1 MKILLSAMGWVDDA
15 PRGNRLRWHFP
26 VADALPG
33 GAYRGL
39 PKRIV
44 VERAPIGSRDVYKD
58 PMGSAAYPYDW
69 WEPLPDV
76 FMAGF
81 VAPQGFTLPRPVQAI
96 RFTYEGSPGRLVIRD
111 AQHDNV
117 VYDRPVADGDV
128 IYVEGSFIDTVD
140 LYGAWGRFTGV
151 RVLDLFRDHQ
161 LRFEK
166 IAEIG
171 VAATYTKSLLAI
183 APRYAQE
190 PTMSEAE
197 WGELVDTVES
207 ANASSPA
214 TEEPGTPTAWDA
226 FQILLGLRWEFAL
239 LGGFAFFDGPR
250 EHACELDHLGADIL
264 KELPPS
270 GFFAYRV
277 RSADNA
283 AEMSNLVVCA
293 ALLAQPLTAPGAPVY
308 VDPEVRLRE
317 GKTAL
322 TNSAVLGSSK
332 SLVNYTPT
340 MTFDGDYN
348 VRGTMQWIQS
358 DVRALG
364 VEIEEVVS
372 ASPATGVAERTRTFM
387 SRSRRID
394 DPPLTGTLARN
405 FEVSFVDVTLRSRA
419 RALDAWDR
427 VSGFSAWCPPTPLI
441 LRHEPMAPPLESGRY
456 EANVTRLQRAV
467 GRLGVPDWQVDPIV
481 RQSGG
486 QVYVYR
492 RTVKPRVAEVGI
504 NVPFPVSPGRYRASV
519 TGAAALSDFIG
530 GTLTVAG
537 FTETIDAVGANTVD
551 FVIPNNGGPVAV
563 FSAGPARLSQDPM
576 MPSLWTHVATM
587 PAVGLPVDL
596 VFNEV
601 LPPPAGLV
609 IESYAARIAFM
620 GRLGPLGTM
629 ATVIRTPEVPAVP
642 PPFTV
647 DVLGID
653 FYRRTIIRLRFTTP
667 PAPGRYTV
675 WWVDGQGTATD
686 LSERGAP
693 GVYAAQT
700 PANGNV
706 LYDVLPLPIPA
717 HVDRA
722 ITMGVQ
728 QVLDGGV
735 QGDFVTAQ
743 VVLPALSG

>member
-1 MKILLSAMGWVDDA
+1 MKILLSAMGWLDDA

-26 VADALPG
+26 VADVLPG

-44 VERAPIGSRDVYKD
+44 IERAPIGSRDVYKD

-96 RFTYEGSPGRLVIRD
+96 RFVYEGSPGRLVIRD
-111 AQHDNV
+111 AQHDGV

-128 IYVEGSFIDTVD
+128 IYVEGTFIDTVD
-140 LYGAWGRFTGV
+140 LYGAWGRFIGV

-161 LRFEK
+161 LRFEQ
-166 IAEIG
+166 IAEIT
-171 VAATYTKSLLAI
+171 VAATYTKSLPAI
-183 APRYAQE
+183 APRYTQE
-190 PTMSEAE
+190 PTMSAAE
-197 WGELVDTVES
+197 WSELVDVVES
-207 ANASSPA
+207 ANASSLA
-214 TEEPGTPTAWDA
+214 TEELGTPTAWDA

-250 EHACELDHLGADIL
+250 ERACDLDHLGANIL

-270 GFFAYRV
+270 GFLAYRV
-277 RSADNA
+277 RNPDNA
-283 AEMSNLVVCA
+283 AEVSNLVVCA
-293 ALLAQPLTAPGAPVY
+293 AWLAPPLTAPGVPAY

-317 GKTAL
+317 GKTAM
-322 TNSAVLGSSK
+322 TSSAVLGSSK
-332 SLVNYTPT
+332 SLANYTPT

-348 VRGTMQWIQS
+348 VRGTMRWTHS

-372 ASPATGVAERTRTFM
+372 ASPATGVAARTRTFM

-405 FEVSFVDVTLRSRA
+405 FEVPFVDVTLRARA

-441 LRHEPMAPPLESGRY
+441 LRHEPMAPPLESGHCG
-456 EANVTRLQRAV
+456 AHVTRLQRAV
-467 GRLGVPDWQVDPIV
+467 GRLGVPDWQADPIV

-492 RTVKPRVAEVGI
+492 RTVKPRVAEVTI
-504 NVPFPVSPGRYRASV
+504 SLPVPVSPGLYRASV
-519 TGAAALSDFIG
+519 TGAAQLSDFVG
-530 GTLTVAG
+530 GSLTVGG
-537 FTETIDAVGANTVD
+537 FTDTIDAVGATTVD
-551 FVIPNNGGPVAV
+551 FVIPNNGDSVAL
-563 FSAGPARLSQDPM
+563 FSAGLARLSQDPM
-576 MPSLWTHVATM
+576 TPSLWTHVATF
-587 PAVGLPVDL
+587 PAVGLPVEL
-596 VFNEV
+596 VFSEV
-601 LPPPAGLV
+601 LPPPSGLV
-609 IESYAARIAFM
+609 VESYATRVAFL

-629 ATVIRTPEVPAVP
+629 ATAIRTPEVPVVP

-667 PAPGRYTV
+667 PVPGRYTV
-675 WWVDGQGTATD
+675 WWTDGQVAATD
-686 LSERGAP
+686 LPKRGAP
-693 GVYAAQT
+693 GAYAAQT
-700 PANGNV
+700 PTNGNV
-706 LYDVLPLPIPA
+706 LFEVLPLPIPS

-743 VVLPALSG
+743 IVLPALSP